1 MGRDLERAEHILS
14 GLDLRHEI
22 NRCPNGSASR
32 QASVASCR
40 LAPPVVV
47 PGLMV
52 AKGGGSPQLAS
63 VITLARAATQ
73 KEALN
78 TRFYNEGKKLVCK
91 FCQQYAVNNSSQKG
105 ARRWPG

>member
-40 LAPPVVV
+40 VAPVVLE
-47 PGLMV
+47 GLMV
-52 AKGGGSPQLAS
+52 AKGGGSPQ
-63 VITLARAATQ
+63 
-73 KEALN
+73 
-78 TRFYNEGKKLVCK
+78 
-91 FCQQYAVNNSSQKG
+91 
-105 ARRWPG
+105 P